1 MYRFPSVEI
10 DNRLNQDM
18 IARAAYMLNKVE
30 RVITDGAIVYN
41 APNQLHVQS
50 ISACGYSTEVKIN
63 FDAASV
69 RVEIDAERFSCC
81 EMRDFRPTPPPQTL
95 DDLIK
100 RIPIW
105 ISYITVPTDPLIIQS
120 RDAASEQ
127 AFDALQAAVTASD
140 PDWWHIILYRYS
152 SSIVRATV
160 HGTSDSRDY
169 ATADLDPS
177 ETAFPMSDA
186 LCHALIGLP
195 DYSSISDG
203 ARRRSDALDIMMW
216 PPLPY
221 IRDNSLSVMDKLRAI
236 ALAAERDYRLLG

>member
-1 MYRFPSVEI
+1 
-10 DNRLNQDM
+10 M
-18 IARAAYMLNKVE
+18 ISQATCMLEKVE
-30 RVITDGAIVYN
+30 RVLANGVIIYD
-41 APNQLHVQS
+41 APNQLHSQS
-50 ISACGYSTEVKIN
+50 IGVYGYSTEVRVD
-63 FDAASV
+63 FDASSV

-81 EMRDFRPTPPPQTL
+81 EMRHFRATPPPQTL

-100 RIPIW
+100 RIPAW
-105 ISYITVPTDPLIIQS
+105 LSYIAVPTDPPIIQS

-160 HGTSDSRDY
+160 HGTGDSRDY

-177 ETAFPMSDA
+177 EKAFSMSDA
-186 LCHALIGLP
+186 LCHALIGSP
-195 DYSSISDG
+195 DYSCISDG
-203 ARRRSDALDIMMW
+203 ARQRSNALDIVMW

-221 IRDNSLSVMDKLRAI
+221 IRDNSLSVMGKLRAI
-236 ALAAERDYRLLG
+236 ALAAEKDFRLLD

>member
-1 MYRFPSVEI
+1 MREFSSVEI
-10 DNRLNQDM
+10 ENRLEPDM
-18 IARAAYMLNKVE
+18 ISQATCMLEKVE
-30 RVITDGAIVYN
+30 RVLANGVIIYD
-41 APNQLHVQS
+41 APNQLHSQS
-50 ISACGYSTEVKIN
+50 IGVYGYSTEVRVD
-63 FDAASV
+63 FDASSV

-81 EMRDFRPTPPPQTL
+81 EMRHFRATPPPQTL

-100 RIPIW
+100 RIPAW
-105 ISYITVPTDPLIIQS
+105 LSYIAVPTDPPIIQS

-160 HGTSDSRDY
+160 HGTGDSRDY

-177 ETAFPMSDA
+177 EKAFSMSDA
-186 LCHALIGLP
+186 LCHALIGSP
-195 DYSSISDG
+195 DYSCISDG
-203 ARRRSDALDIMMW
+203 ARQRSNALDIVMW

-221 IRDNSLSVMDKLRAI
+221 IRDNSLSVMGKLRAI
-236 ALAAERDYRLLG
+236 ALAAEKDFRLLD